1 MRLATPRESEHEWA
15 ARQLVCGD
23 AVRFLRGDAM
33 RVLLVF
39 GLVLL
44 GAGSGVA
51 QTDVSPNGS
60 IIIREGTSFES
71 VSMLDTGVKRAY
83 AGQPFSAKFTTT
95 EVFNPRNGKTD
106 THVLVERHFRD
117 AEGRERFEQGVDR
130 SGTFQLGTVRLA
142 DPVAGYSAMLLVRDK
157 VARVTHY
164 TPVPY
169 NAANAKRSA
178 ELKAEGDAERAA
190 RADAPLLEKLPE
202 KMIAGVR
209 AEGLR
214 ETYTIPIGREGND
227 QEVRIVVE
235 IWTSPELKIV
245 VGSSLDDPRS
255 RKQTMVMTELV
266 RSDPDPKLFRIPA
279 D

>member
-1 MRLATPRESEHEWA
+1 MK
-15 ARQLVCGD
+15 
-23 AVRFLRGDAM
+23 
-33 RVLLVF
+33 LLPLF

-44 GAGSGVA
+44 GLGSGAA
-51 QTDVSPNGS
+51 QTIVNPDGG
-60 IIIREGTSFES
+60 IIIRTGTSFES
-71 VSMLDTGVKRAY
+71 VSMLDTGAKRAY
-83 AGQPFSAKFTTT
+83 AGQPFSAKLTTT
-95 EVFNPRNGKTD
+95 EIFNPRDGKTE
-106 THVLVERHFRD
+106 THVRVERDFRD
-117 AEGRERFEQGVDR
+117 AEGRERFEQGMDR
-130 SGTFQLGTVRLA
+130 GGVFQVGTARLA
-142 DPVAGYSAMLLVRDK
+142 DPVAEYSAMLLIRDK

-169 NAANAKRSA
+169 NAANAKRTA
-178 ELKAEGDAERAA
+178 ELKAEGDAKRAA

-214 ETYTIPIGREGND
+214 ETYTIPAGREGND

-266 RSDPDPKLFRIPA
+266 RSDPDPKLFRVPA
-279 D
+279 DYEAVDTASGAVTMPH